1 MANKLIRKKP
11 GYTKSGEI
19 KIISLSVKQLTDLQ
33 EKTQT
38 NKKRAKIQR
47 RIDLLKRRPGYA
59 EPTVEVKEEVVEAPV
74 A

>member
-19 KIISLSVKQLTDLQ
+19 KIVSLSIRQLTDLK
-33 EKTQT
+33 EKTQI

-47 RIDLLKRRPGYA
+47 RINLLKRRPGY
-59 EPTVEVKEEVVEAPV
+59 VELAVKEETQPD
-74 A
+74 

>member
-11 GYTKSGEI
+11 GYTKSGDI
-19 KIISLSVKQLTDLQ
+19 RIVSLSVKQLTELK

-38 NKKRAKIQR
+38 NKKQAKIQR
-47 RIDLLKRRPGYA
+47 RIDLLKRRLGYT
-59 EPTVEVKEEVVEAPV
+59 ESVVEAKEAPV